1 MAYSLTIVF
10 KSETYFYH
18 TNYIHLKEMSIDDP
32 SKCVNV
38 NEYNYNELYLCLTLN
53 IIFQKCHNCTLFEI
67 IFTFEL
73 FLLTT
78 SHSPSVQELTIERWH
93 HDYSSKTRRTANR
106 RGKMVFPL
114 YTLKSSP
121 YSLMIPL
128 KANLCKRILDLRW
141 FTSKPIFIDLVF
153 ITFELVISIVTFN
166 IHLIFFF
173 HTLMKCVFYDEMIAK
188 VFPFDC
194 LFAFFILYI
203 KGKRWKCKKNK
214 QKNRGKKRIMCFQL
228 YCGTSGGWDFFIRWH
243 LLLKCYNFFITLWAF
258 LWNYLNVQY
267 LSFDIS

>member
-1 MAYSLTIVF
+1 
-10 KSETYFYH
+10 
-18 TNYIHLKEMSIDDP
+18 MSIDDP
-32 SKCVNV
+32 SKCVYV

-106 RGKMVFPL
+106 GGKMVFPL
-114 YTLKSSP
+114 YTCKSSP

-128 KANLCKRILDLRW
+128 KANLCKRILELRW
-141 FTSKPIFIDLVF
+141 FRSKPIFIDLVKF

-166 IHLIFFF
+166 IHLILFFS
-173 HTLMKCVFYDEMIAK
+173 HIDEMCLLWWNDSK
-188 VFPFDC
+188 SFPFDC

-228 YCGTSGGWDFFIRWH
+228 YCGTSGGWDFFIRWY

>member
-1 MAYSLTIVF
+1 
-10 KSETYFYH
+10 
-18 TNYIHLKEMSIDDP
+18 MSIDP
-32 SKCVNV
+32 SKCVYV

-114 YTLKSSP
+114 YTCKSSP

-128 KANLCKRILDLRW
+128 KANLCKRILELRW
-141 FTSKPIFIDLVF
+141 FRSKQIFIDLVKF

-203 KGKRWKCKKNK
+203 KGKRWKCKKI
-214 QKNRGKKRIMCFQL
+214 NRKIEVKKELCVSSYIA
-228 YCGTSGGWDFFIRWH
+228 GPVEGEI
-243 LLLKCYNFFITLWAF
+243 F
-258 LWNYLNVQY
+258 L
-267 LSFDIS
+267 SDDISY

>member
-1 MAYSLTIVF
+1 MYSLTIVF

-18 TNYIHLKEMSIDDP
+18 TNYIHLKEMSIDP
-32 SKCVNV
+32 SKCVYV

-53 IIFQKCHNCTLFEI
+53 IKFQKCHNCTLFEI

-93 HDYSSKTRRTANR
+93 HDYSSKTRRTADR
-106 RGKMVFPL
+106 DGKMVFPL
-114 YTLKSSP
+114 YTCKSSP

-128 KANLCKRILDLRW
+128 KANLCKRILELRW
-141 FTSKPIFIDLVF
+141 FRSKQIFIDLVKF

-166 IHLIFFF
+166 IHLILFF

-188 VFPFDC
+188 VFHLIVYLHSLSYTSKVKDENV
-194 LFAFFILYI
+194 
-203 KGKRWKCKKNK
+203 KK
-214 QKNRGKKRIMCFQL
+214 
-228 YCGTSGGWDFFIRWH
+228 
-243 LLLKCYNFFITLWAF
+243 
-258 LWNYLNVQY
+258 
-267 LSFDIS
+267 

>member
-1 MAYSLTIVF
+1 
-10 KSETYFYH
+10 
-18 TNYIHLKEMSIDDP
+18 MSIDDP
-32 SKCVNV
+32 SKCVYV
-38 NEYNYNELYLCLTLN
+38 NEYNYNELYLCLTVN

-106 RGKMVFPL
+106 GGKMVFPL
-114 YTLKSSP
+114 YTCKSSP

-128 KANLCKRILDLRW
+128 KANLCKRILELRW
-141 FTSKPIFIDLVF
+141 FRSKPIFIDLVKF

-188 VFPFDC
+188 VFHLIVYLHSLSYTSKVKDENV
-194 LFAFFILYI
+194 
-203 KGKRWKCKKNK
+203 KK
-214 QKNRGKKRIMCFQL
+214 
-228 YCGTSGGWDFFIRWH
+228 
-243 LLLKCYNFFITLWAF
+243 
-258 LWNYLNVQY
+258 
-267 LSFDIS
+267 